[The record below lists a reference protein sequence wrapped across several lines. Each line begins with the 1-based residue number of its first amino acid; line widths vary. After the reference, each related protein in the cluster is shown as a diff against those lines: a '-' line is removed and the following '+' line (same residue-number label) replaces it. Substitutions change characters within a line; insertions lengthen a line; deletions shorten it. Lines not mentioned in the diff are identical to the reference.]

1 MVTLVLLRKHYCILK
16 SFNFSTKGISDAT
29 DERVYEEPWV
39 RIQRGWAV
47 SSSL

>member
-1 MVTLVLLRKHYCILK
+1 MVTLVLFEKTLLHFK
-16 SFNFSTKGISDAT
+16 SFNFSGWGISDAT
-29 DERVYEEPWV
+29 DQRVYEEPWV